1 MISNLPCPLGI
12 MMTLKLRLFLYILVL
27 VFVGGTGIFFAR
39 NYLSQ
44 KINSYVARTTQQ
56 ELGCQSLNADQEVK
70 IKSIAAEMGISEPII
85 IRKMNQKAMITFG
98 YHNAFAYFPL
108 LLTFIPTNS
117 APYLFIS
124 EGFLEDLSSEE
135 QRFLIGHEM
144 VHIKERHTLYLNL
157 VLHSLFL
164 LMVALAYFLTKKIQ
178 RLGQGL
184 HYQKYIMGGISGVLV
199 FICLSIPNIIGL
211 AYRKHIEKVA
221 DCQSLKILKSYEGCT
236 KLVTRWQKEF
246 NLPAHNP
253 CYGLFSD
260 HPSCEERKLYC
271 KEMQN
276 NSKETI

>member
-1 MISNLPCPLGI
+1 
-12 MMTLKLRLFLYILVL
+12 MTLRSRIFLCLIAGI
-27 VFVGGTGIFFAR
+27 FVAGIGAFFAR
-39 NYLSQ
+39 NYLGQ
-44 KINSYVARTTQQ
+44 MINAYVAQATEK
-56 ELGCQSLNADQEVK
+56 ELGSQSLNSDQEAK
-70 IKSIAAEMGISEPII
+70 IKNIAVEIGITEPII

-117 APYLFIS
+117 SPYLFIS
-124 EGFLEDLSSEE
+124 EGFLEDLSPEE

-157 VLHSLFL
+157 VLYSLFL
-164 LMVALAYFLTKKIQ
+164 LLAALAYFLTKRIQ
-178 RLGQGL
+178 RLAQGL
-184 HYQKYIMGGISGVLV
+184 QYQKYIMGGASGVLV
-199 FICLSIPNIIGL
+199 FICLSITNIIGL

-276 NSKETI
+276 NSKETV